1 MLRATLRQAVRL
13 GLTGCGGF
21 MTGSDR
27 PDGTG
32 RNEPGK
38 NSPSPVSDSELAR
51 RRLQLDRALARQ
63 RQEKRE
69 GEERAKSGIAS
80 GYAVA
85 LRLSGEFIAGILFGA
100 AIGWVIDHFA
110 GTSPWGLIVFLLL
123 GFCAGIL
130 SILRSAG
137 MVAEPRISGSGKDDG
152 KADRH
157 TPD

>member
-1 MLRATLRQAVRL
+1 
-13 GLTGCGGF
+13 

-27 PDGTG
+27 PDETG

>member
-1 MLRATLRQAVRL
+1 MA
-13 GLTGCGGF
+13 
-21 MTGSDR
+21 GSKR
-27 PDGTG
+27 PDETG
-32 RNEPGK
+32 GNDHRERR
-38 NSPSPVSDSELAR
+38 PSEVGDSELDR
-51 RRLQLDRALARQ
+51 RRMQLDRALARQ
-63 RQEKRE
+63 RQEERE
-69 GEERAKSGIAS
+69 EGTPARSGIAS

-100 AIGWVIDHFA
+100 AIGWVIDRFA

-152 KADRH
+152 DAGGR
-157 TPD
+157 